1 MKKVLIV
8 EDDPVW
14 AKLIQHYISEAGADS
29 QIVIAPGQALE
40 MIDDWYPDA
49 LVLDMLLASETG
61 MALLNEL
68 KSHEDLADLP
78 IIVCSNV
85 GITRDDMEPFGVRAV
100 LDKSTM
106 TPAQVRQALT
116 EVLQ

>member
-14 AKLIQHYISEAGADS
+14 AKLMQHYISEAGAES
-29 QIVIAPGQALE
+29 RVVIAPGQALE
-40 MIDDWYPDA
+40 MIDDWHPDA

-85 GITRDDMEPFGVRAV
+85 GITCDDMEPFGVRAV

-116 EVLQ
+116 EVLL

>member
-1 MKKVLIV
+1 MKRVLIV

-14 AKLIQHYISEAGADS
+14 AKLMQHYISEAGADS
-29 QIVIAPGQALE
+29 RVVIAPGQALE
-40 MIDDWYPDA
+40 MIDQWKPDA

-68 KSHEDLADLP
+68 KSHEDLAGLP

-85 GITRDDMEPFGVRAV
+85 GITSDDMESFGVRAV

>member
-1 MKKVLIV
+1 MKKVLII

-14 AKLIQHYISEAGADS
+14 AKLIQYYISEAGAES
-29 QIVIAPGQALE
+29 RIVIAPGQALE
-40 MIDDWYPDA
+40 MIDDWHPDA

-68 KSHEDLADLP
+68 KSHEDLANLP

-116 EVLQ
+116 EVLL

>member
-8 EDDPVW
+8 EDDPAW
-14 AKLIQHYISEAGADS
+14 AKLIRHYVSEAGAES
-29 QIVIAPGQALE
+29 RIVIAPGQALE
-40 MIDDWYPDA
+40 MIDQWKPDA

-68 KSHEDLADLP
+68 KSHEDLAGLP

-85 GITRDDMEPFGVRAV
+85 GVTGDDMESFGVRVV

-106 TPAQVRQALT
+106 KPAHVRQALT
-116 EVLQ
+116 EVLS

>member
-29 QIVIAPGQALE
+29 RVVIAPGQALE
-40 MIDDWYPDA
+40 MIDQWKPDA
-49 LVLDMLLASETG
+49 LILDMLLASETG

-106 TPAQVRQALT
+106 TPAHVRQALT
-116 EVLQ
+116 EALQ

>member
-1 MKKVLIV
+1 MKRVLIV

-14 AKLIQHYISEAGADS
+14 AKLMQHYISEAGADS
-29 QIVIAPGQALE
+29 WVVIAPGQALE
-40 MIDDWYPDA
+40 MIDDWHPDA

-68 KSHEDLADLP
+68 KSHGDLADLP

-85 GITRDDMEPFGVRAV
+85 GVTSDDMEPFGVRVV

>member
-1 MKKVLIV
+1 MKRVLIV

-14 AKLIQHYISEAGADS
+14 AKLMQHYISEAGADS
-29 QIVIAPGQALE
+29 RVVIAPGQALE
-40 MIDDWYPDA
+40 MIDQWKPDV

-68 KSHEDLADLP
+68 KSHEDLANLP

-85 GITRDDMEPFGVRAV
+85 GITHDDMEPFGVRAV

-106 TPAQVRQALT
+106 TPAQVRQVLT
-116 EVLQ
+116 EVLK

>member
-14 AKLIQHYISEAGADS
+14 AKLMQHYISEAGADS
-29 QIVIAPGQALE
+29 RVVIAPGQALE
-40 MIDDWYPDA
+40 MIDDWHPDA

-61 MALLNEL
+61 MTLLNEL
-68 KSHEDLADLP
+68 KSHGDLADLP

-85 GITRDDMEPFGVRAV
+85 GVTSDDMESFGVRAV

>member
-14 AKLIQHYISEAGADS
+14 AKLMQYYISETGAES
-29 QIVIAPGQALE
+29 QVVIAPGQALE
-40 MIDDWYPDA
+40 MIDDWHPDA

-68 KSHEDLADLP
+68 KSHEDLANLP

>member
-14 AKLIQHYISEAGADS
+14 AKLIRRYVSEAGADS

-85 GITRDDMEPFGVRAV
+85 GITHDDMEPFGVRAV

-106 TPAQVRQALT
+106 TPAHVRQALT
-116 EVLQ
+116 EVLL

>member
-1 MKKVLIV
+1 MKRVLIV
-8 EDDPVW
+8 EDDPAW
-14 AKLIQHYISEAGADS
+14 AKLLQHYVSGANADS
-29 QIVIAPGQALE
+29 RVVISPGQALE
-40 MIDDWYPDA
+40 MIDQWKPDA
-49 LVLDMLLASETG
+49 LILDMLLASETG

-68 KSHEDLADLP
+68 KSHEDLAGLP

-85 GITRDDMEPFGVRAV
+85 GITSDDMESFGVRAV

>member
-1 MKKVLIV
+1 MKRVLIV

-14 AKLIQHYISEAGADS
+14 AKLMQHYISEAGADS
-29 QIVIAPGQALE
+29 RVVIAPGQALE
-40 MIDDWYPDA
+40 MIDQWKPDA

-68 KSHEDLADLP
+68 KSHEDLANLP

-85 GITRDDMEPFGVRAV
+85 GITHDDMEPFGARAV

-116 EVLQ
+116 EVL

>member
-1 MKKVLIV
+1 MKKVLII

-14 AKLIQHYISEAGADS
+14 AKLIQYYISEAGAES
-29 QIVIAPGQALE
+29 RIVIAPGQALE
-40 MIDDWYPDA
+40 MIDDWHPDA

-68 KSHEDLADLP
+68 KSHEDLANLP

-85 GITRDDMEPFGVRAV
+85 GITHDDMEPFGVRAV

-106 TPAQVRQALT
+106 TPAQVRQVLT

>member
-14 AKLIQHYISEAGADS
+14 AKLMQHYISEAGAES
-29 QIVIAPGQALE
+29 RIVIAPGQALE
-40 MIDDWYPDA
+40 MIDDWHPDA

-85 GITRDDMEPFGVRAV
+85 GITSDDMEPFGVRAV

>member
-14 AKLIQHYISEAGADS
+14 AKLMQHYISEAGADS
-29 QIVIAPGQALE
+29 RVVIAPGQALE
-40 MIDDWYPDA
+40 MIDQWKPDA

-68 KSHEDLADLP
+68 KSHGDLADLP

-85 GITRDDMEPFGVRAV
+85 GVTSDDMEPFGVRVV

>member
-8 EDDPVW
+8 EDDPAW
-14 AKLIQHYISEAGADS
+14 TKLLQHYVSGTNADS
-29 QIVIAPGQALE
+29 RVVISPGQALE
-40 MIDDWYPDA
+40 MIDDWHPDA

-61 MALLNEL
+61 MALL
-68 KSHEDLADLP
+68 

>member
-1 MKKVLIV
+1 MKKVLII

-14 AKLIQHYISEAGADS
+14 AKLMQHYISEAGAES
-29 QIVIAPGQALE
+29 RVVIAPGQALE
-40 MIDDWYPDA
+40 MIDDWHPDA

-68 KSHEDLADLP
+68 KSHEDLAGLP

-85 GITRDDMEPFGVRAV
+85 GVTSDDMEPFGVRAV

-106 TPAQVRQALT
+106 TPAQVRQVLT